1 MNKRDLELLKRIGK
15 EAIILDWEKAFSGK
29 AKGNKHLFRVNKIAR
44 FLQKR
49 EGGNLFL
56 ILASAWVHDVSLA
69 FGGIESEENIKRKT
83 TQFLSKFNLTPI
95 EIKKIAEYC
104 SWHESGKKNIPI
116 EAQIIHDSDVIDKSG
131 MLGFIRH
138 VWKLTNI
145 LGGKVLS
152 NKHDL
157 KKVNEHLK
165 VREKKVFTKTA
176 KDIVKKLNIKRD
188 EFFENEKRSIM
199 VMKQI
204 SSKAY
209 RGINSD
215 EITLFLIN
223 KTNAS
228 FREALVEQLGCRYL
242 K

>member
-56 ILASAWVHDVSLA
+56 ILATAWVHDVSLA
-69 FGGIESEENIKRKT
+69 FGGIESEENIK
-83 TQFLSKFNLTPI
+83 
-95 EIKKIAEYC
+95 
-104 SWHESGKKNIPI
+104 KKNIPI